1 MKYSAFISY
10 NHRDRR
16 WATWLHRKLETYRV
30 PRRLIGT
37 EGALGTVSAKLLPV
51 FRDRDELAAS
61 SDLAESV
68 RVALADAATLIVICS
83 PNSVA
88 SHWVNEE
95 IRTFT
100 ALGRRHRIFC
110 LIVDGVPHSQDP
122 ATECL
127 PPALFE
133 ELNSEPLAADLRQ
146 AQDGKGGAVLKLL
159 AGIIGVPYDLL
170 RQREAA
176 RRTKRL
182 AVIATVSL
190 IGFLLTTALAI
201 SALIARSEA
210 ERQRDIARQRTITA
224 ERTVDFVKSMFEVA
238 DPSNARGATITAR
251 EVVEG
256 GVKQIETGL
265 KEEPAVR
272 TELAITLSEVL
283 SSLGLYARAEHVA
296 GWSLSIPHRDTL
308 LRARQL
314 RSLADVQQRAGD
326 YERAIRNYQKAVK
339 FAEQSDEQGNR
350 ELPRMLVGLGE
361 AYGAVEKT
369 DAAMVVIRQALAL
382 DLRKFGPL
390 HSDVA
395 RDYEALG
402 LNHFYSGDDAAA
414 RPLIQRALAIRLR
427 TEGKWSPSVAD
438 NQNTLGSIAY
448 KEGDLALA
456 ERYFQLSF
464 QTNEK
469 VLGPDHPDIASL
481 LNNIGR
487 VMIERRNFAGAR
499 PVMYRAVAV
508 SLKHRSAEH
517 DDMAFLFA
525 NLALAEAGMGRL
537 DEGESNFR
545 RALIAARAN
554 KHRNTA
560 PIMVDLASILCR
572 THRVSEGLTLL
583 DTGRPIMAK
592 TYPDQPWRSAWLDNV
607 RGECT
612 LATDP
617 QAAAT
622 RIRSSSR
629 ILLKRWKPDTYFGF
643 EARRRLRL
651 LV

>member
-16 WATWLHRKLETYRV
+16 WATWLHRKLETYRI
-30 PRRLIGT
+30 PQRLVGT
-37 EGALGTVSAKLLPV
+37 EGALGTIGAKLPPV

-68 RVALADAATLIVICS
+68 RLALADAATLIVICS
-83 PNSVA
+83 PNAVA
-88 SHWVNEE
+88 SRWVNEE
-95 IRTFT
+95 IRAFT

-146 AQDGKGGAVLKLL
+146 EQDGKGGAVLKLL

-182 AVIATVSL
+182 AVIATASL

-265 KEEPAVR
+265 EEEPAVR

-296 GWSLSIPHRDTL
+296 GWSLSIPHRDAL

-339 FAEQSDEQGNR
+339 FAEQSGEQGNR

-382 DLRKFGPL
+382 DLRQFGPL

-427 TEGKWSPSVAD
+427 TEGKRSPSVAD

-499 PVMYRAVAV
+499 PIMHRAVAV

-525 NLALAEAGMGRL
+525 NLALAESGMGRL

-572 THRVSEGLTLL
+572 TRRTSEVLTLL
-583 DTGRPIMAK
+583 DTARPIMAK
-592 TYPDQPWRSAWLDNV
+592 TYPDEPWRLAWLDNV
-607 RGECT
+607 WGECS